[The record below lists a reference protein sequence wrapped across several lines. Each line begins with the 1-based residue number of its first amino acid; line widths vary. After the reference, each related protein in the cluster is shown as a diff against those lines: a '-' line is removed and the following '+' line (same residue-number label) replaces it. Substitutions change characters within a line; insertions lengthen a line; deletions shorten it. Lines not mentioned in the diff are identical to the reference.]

1 MAEGAIQ
8 RFGCRGEAAFGD
20 PLQKIWPFDPD
31 LPLRFIRCGSIES
44 RYNKERT
51 GRRPRVSYNK
61 SSAAVV
67 LNTYLPF
74 PFASSGLVRGM
85 MNAMNDPSAKVGQQ
99 TPLREHGMQSRGG
112 ARRIEGNRGT
122 PITFTFDGQLI
133 EAFEGETVAA
143 ALLACGVQAMRKT
156 SRKGEPRGLFCNMGI
171 CFDCLIEVN
180 GNANQRGCQFPV
192 TNGLEIKSQP
202 IDPLEHCE

>member
-1 MAEGAIQ
+1 M
-8 RFGCRGEAAFGD
+8 D
-20 PLQKIWPFDPD
+20 
-31 LPLRFIRCGSIES
+31 
-44 RYNKERT
+44 
-51 GRRPRVSYNK
+51 
-61 SSAAVV
+61 
-67 LNTYLPF
+67 
-74 PFASSGLVRGM
+74 
-85 MNAMNDPSAKVGQQ
+85 AMNDADAKVD
-99 TPLREHGMQSRGG
+99 PLNPPDDDPAKSRAS
-112 ARRIEGNRGT
+112 ARRIKGNRGT

-202 IDPLEHCE
+202 IDPREHCE